1 MDRVNFCFTKKS
13 ICYIIIL
20 VFCKEM
26 GFMAYISNEV
36 INEIR
41 NKTDIVDV
49 VSKYVNLTKRGKNY
63 IGVCPF
69 HDDHSPSMSVSPEK
83 QIFTCFSCGA
93 SGNVFTFVSD
103 FEKISFMDA
112 VKLLGDKAG
121 INIGSN
127 IITKKEKDD
136 YIDIYNLTSKFYQ
149 NSLFTNL
156 GKNAIEYLEKRK
168 IDKETIKKFGI
179 GLSIQKVSLTDYLKS
194 KKYNVDKLIDIGLTN
209 ENGNDI
215 FINRIMFPIHD
226 LSGNVVAFSGRI
238 YNTKDNS
245 KYINTKETDKF
256 KKGKILYNYHIARE
270 YLKKNDSVILMEGQ
284 MDVIRSSTVG
294 INNCIATMGT
304 ALTKDHRSI
313 LKNMTDNIILC
324 FDGDAAG
331 EKATNAAIEILEDTG
346 INIRVVRLPNNMDPD
361 EYILKEGADSF
372 KEQIKNATSLVD
384 YKMEILKKNKN
395 LNDIKD
401 ISSYLNSAVKEL
413 VNINDDIAVELNLK
427 KLSTNYNV
435 DYNTLRSKYDNLR
448 SKKKEVVS
456 EIKPKK
462 VYDKYGKAQTSL
474 IYYMLKSNTVINM
487 VEKRVGYFP
496 DKNIRE
502 LSNEIIY
509 YFHKYGIIN
518 VADFI
523 SYIADRDEI
532 LHTLK
537 EIIVMDKEED
547 FKLEEIED
555 YIFVVN
561 EYHKEVRIND
571 LKMKLKEE
579 KDPLKQ
585 AKISLEIMNLR
596 KGVRNGTR
604 D

>member
-103 FEKISFMDA
+103 FEKISFSEA

-194 KKYNVDKLIDIGLTN
+194 
-209 ENGNDI
+209 
-215 FINRIMFPIHD
+215 
-226 LSGNVVAFSGRI
+226 
-238 YNTKDNS
+238 
-245 KYINTKETDKF
+245 
-256 KKGKILYNYHIARE
+256 
-270 YLKKNDSVILMEGQ
+270 
-284 MDVIRSSTVG
+284 
-294 INNCIATMGT
+294 
-304 ALTKDHRSI
+304 
-313 LKNMTDNIILC
+313 
-324 FDGDAAG
+324 
-331 EKATNAAIEILEDTG
+331 
-346 INIRVVRLPNNMDPD
+346 
-361 EYILKEGADSF
+361 
-372 KEQIKNATSLVD
+372 
-384 YKMEILKKNKN
+384 
-395 LNDIKD
+395 
-401 ISSYLNSAVKEL
+401 
-413 VNINDDIAVELNLK
+413 
-427 KLSTNYNV
+427 
-435 DYNTLRSKYDNLR
+435 
-448 SKKKEVVS
+448 
-456 EIKPKK
+456 
-462 VYDKYGKAQTSL
+462 
-474 IYYMLKSNTVINM
+474 
-487 VEKRVGYFP
+487 
-496 DKNIRE
+496 
-502 LSNEIIY
+502 
-509 YFHKYGIIN
+509 
-518 VADFI
+518 
-523 SYIADRDEI
+523 
-532 LHTLK
+532 
-537 EIIVMDKEED
+537 
-547 FKLEEIED
+547 
-555 YIFVVN
+555 
-561 EYHKEVRIND
+561 
-571 LKMKLKEE
+571 
-579 KDPLKQ
+579 
-585 AKISLEIMNLR
+585 
-596 KGVRNGTR
+596 
-604 D
+604 